1 MARYRFEIRQREQTE
16 TLWIELADP
25 EAARKEAM
33 TSAREL
39 LIDAAIEGHDRRAW
53 VTRVFDEAG
62 YTIATV
68 TFADLLA
75 SPES

>member
-1 MARYRFEIRQREQTE
+1 
-16 TLWIELADP
+16 LP
-25 EAARKEAM
+25 PSEAARKEAV
-33 TSAREL
+33 L
-39 LIDAAIEGHDRRAW
+39 LIDAAIEGQAR

-62 YTIATV
+62 YAIATV

>member
-16 TLWIELADP
+16 TLWIELADS